1 MKKLTFITSLT
12 FTFLMLFITNTN
24 AQKFNGLD
32 VSPMDAATYPSDHKK
47 SGKFIKVVY
56 GRPQLKGRPLSTLA
70 PNDKIWR
77 TGANEATEITFYKD
91 VKLGETTVKA
101 GTYSLTTIPGE
112 KEWTIILNSDL
123 NVWGAYFYK
132 EENDVARLK
141 VAVSK
146 GEESLEAFSIA
157 FQETDKGV
165 NMFLGW
171 DTVRISVPIN
181 N

>member
-12 FTFLMLFITNTN
+12 FAFLMLFTINTN
-24 AQKFNGLD
+24 AQKFNDLD
-32 VSPMDAATYPSDHKK
+32 VSPMDAATYPSNHKE
-47 SGKFIKVVY
+47 SGKFVKVVY

-77 TGANEATEITFYKD
+77 TGANEATEVTFYKD
-91 VKLGETTVKA
+91 VKLGETKVKA
-101 GTYSLTTIPGE
+101 GTYSLATIPGE
-112 KEWTIILNSDL
+112 KEWIIILNSDL

-141 VAVSK
+141 VPVSQA
-146 GEESLEAFSIA
+146 EESLEAFSIA
-157 FQETDKGV
+157 FQEADNGV

-171 DTVRISVPIN
+171 DTVRVAVPIN